1 MKIEVCEQ
9 MLAAWLN
16 HIKGCQLV
24 QTNWIPS
31 PVAVENLSEETLT
44 SIGEFVSAINRFSE
58 ENNLDI
64 FKHSTVKQM
73 VGQCEIDIVGV
84 RLEDGIVQKVYL
96 IDSAFHENGLNYGD
110 VVARVLK
117 KILRAIF
124 VADASFRNIPA
135 QIVFV
140 SPKCGENLRQ
150 ILQEH
155 VQFLR
160 ETVNAV
166 SIPVFAIG
174 GISAENVKAVRKAG
188 AAGACI
194 MSQMMRGEFYE
205 K

>member
-124 VADASFRNIPA
+124 VADASFRNIPGA
-135 QIVFV
+135 NRLCLAEMRGKFTPNFAGARSV
-140 SPKCGENLRQ
+140 SPRDRKTFLPGFGNSF
-150 ILQEH
+150 I
-155 VQFLR
+155 VQRGFYADCIR
-160 ETVNAV
+160 A
-166 SIPVFAIG
+166 FA
-174 GISAENVKAVRKAG
+174 
-188 AAGACI
+188 
-194 MSQMMRGEFYE
+194 
-205 K
+205 

>member
-140 SPKCGENLRQ
+140 SPKCGKIYAKFCGARSVSPRDRKTFLPGFGNSF
-150 ILQEH
+150 I
-155 VQFLR
+155 VQRGFYADCIR
-160 ETVNAV
+160 A
-166 SIPVFAIG
+166 FA
-174 GISAENVKAVRKAG
+174 
-188 AAGACI
+188 
-194 MSQMMRGEFYE
+194 
-205 K
+205 

>member
-110 VVARVLK
+110 VVARVL
-117 KILRAIF
+117 
-124 VADASFRNIPA
+124 
-135 QIVFV
+135 
-140 SPKCGENLRQ
+140 
-150 ILQEH
+150 
-155 VQFLR
+155 
-160 ETVNAV
+160 
-166 SIPVFAIG
+166 
-174 GISAENVKAVRKAG
+174 
-188 AAGACI
+188 
-194 MSQMMRGEFYE
+194 
-205 K
+205 